1 MNNILVSLPYPFVK
15 CIELNRKHKKN
26 ALTQELM
33 EELALEIESF
43 ENSEDKLLILT
54 GGPDFFSAGVDLNEF
69 VGETQSSMRA
79 KDKIGKLWSRLG
91 ECSKP
96 VLGKVSGMALGGGFE
111 LLLMCDLVV
120 ADESAFFGF
129 PELFVGTIPGL
140 GGTQKLPQMIGKSLA
155 FDMFLTK
162 RFLSAHEA
170 LAKGIVSSVV
180 SADSL
185 DQKIEEMA
193 KSITHHPLDLLKTL
207 KKAVGFGLRAH
218 FENLDFEKNLFYKT
232 FDTPYQKDCLERF
245 LKKD

>member
-1 MNNILVSLPYPFVK
+1 MNNILVTSPYPFVK

-26 ALTQELM
+26 ALNQELM
-33 EELALEIESF
+33 EELAFEVESF

-54 GGPDFFSAGVDLNEF
+54 GGSNFFSAGVDLNEF
-69 VGETQSSMRA
+69 IGETQNSMRA
-79 KDKIGKLWSRLG
+79 KDKVGKLWSRLV

-111 LLLMCDLVV
+111 LLLMCDLII

-170 LAKGIVSSVV
+170 LAKGIVSSVT
-180 SADSL
+180 SPDHLDS
-185 DQKIEEMA
+185 KIQEIAER
-193 KSITHHPLDLLKTL
+193 ITHHPLDLLKTL
-207 KKAVGFGLRAH
+207 KKAVSFGLEIH
-218 FENLDFEKNLFYKT
+218 SKNLDFEKDFFYKT
-232 FDTPYQKDCLERF
+232 FDTPYQKECLERF
-245 LKKD
+245 LNR